1 MNSTELTNL
10 GEWRE
15 WGRSMVLE
23 APLTSGIYV
32 FRQAERKTIP
42 RMRGASDIIYIGRS
56 AKIRNRFRDHLR
68 VMEVERNVAYRL
80 RRVQREVGRLEVS
93 WECYG
98 TPEKAKD
105 AERLLLARYD
115 GDHLEFPPLNRLESG
130 KTWRM
135 VEERLELSPGR
146 MQDLLNA
153 LRRIQSGEVEVA
165 RSRTGSVKEDT

>member
-1 MNSTELTNL
+1 MGALPSVRFPSPENECAEVTFMNSTELTNL
-10 GEWRE
+10 GDWRE
-15 WGRSMVLE
+15 WGRSMALE

-105 AERLLLARYD
+105 AERLL
-115 GDHLEFPPLNRLESG
+115 
-130 KTWRM
+130 
-135 VEERLELSPGR
+135 
-146 MQDLLNA
+146 
-153 LRRIQSGEVEVA
+153 
-165 RSRTGSVKEDT
+165 